1 MAKINRIIR
10 SSSSLVTLAELQSGS
25 ELFTKTT
32 IRKTQITPE
41 LTGTAALVKRAE
53 VIRRVID
60 RIVYNDTVSGAQVF
74 ADYLLP
80 TDSALLLFIRGRF
93 VDDALNTAD
102 NLRSLFNK
110 QPADSLDLQ
119 DIITIIKVSERFFQH
134 SILPQSQTALRLD
147 KSQSELVGIADQ
159 TTFNVNLG
167 LTDQLFMADIVAMAL
182 NYSFQ
187 EILGLDD
194 VARLDVVKSL
204 QHDLN
209 VQEVAVLYY
218 AKNLIDVLAAVD
230 TKILDITQLKT
241 DVVDL
246 QDAQNTA
253 VALNKNHTVFATDA
267 AAQSVSLTKFDD
279 AILSEFVGLDV
290 FKSVSEATTVFDAA
304 RNLLAKFFAED
315 IIPVDLAGV
324 FDGITYYYGLSRAL
338 NVAVGDEYRAAV
350 TYLRS
355 LEDTALISD
364 VVSNLVSKQFSHA
377 VSVTDVLVTL
387 LARGIR
393 FEEQLSINDVQRL
406 NVIKLLVDDQ
416 SLLDAKSL
424 ASTKTLADDNNIN
437 DVLRLILGVF
447 RTLADDNTVSDI
459 AKLSIVTGRTIQDSS
474 DILDAKSLAS
484 TKTLAD
490 DNNINDVLRLT
501 ASVSR
506 TLADSSATA
515 DATAKNIGKRI
526 IRSDQLDEAIG
537 SLTQSSGVFTNSN
550 IYDSSTSIVISAA
563 GTGLG
568 TSGGFPTW
576 SHFRFASAT
585 PRILTS
591 DPIDFTKYPRIDFL
605 YVVGNSSNGGES
617 PDTNEDLI
625 LEYFHVTEGWT
636 TAVTI
641 HAGGVVANNNARR
654 GWTPFSFNLAGTKA
668 SAAVITK
675 LTRFRIRQNLATSS
689 LDNYGIA
696 NLTLRGGE
704 FALPQDYEIF
714 SMTKLLRE
722 TATPADNIR
731 RVFGTIKI
739 FTELSIVTDNSVK
752 TLNKA
757 IADPA
762 LSQDYEIFNLT
773 KLLRETATS
782 ADDIRRVFG
791 VSKTELSIVT
801 DNSVKTL
808 NKTIADPALDLRD
821 ATRFVL
827 QYNFADTAI
836 TEDLTGIAD
845 GLNYSAVLSRA
856 HKVSIS
862 DVIAKYLSI
871 QLRSTDITVL
881 DEISVLNLKGQVVAD
896 DQTLA
901 DLYSL
906 SIVKTIDSTVNTA
919 DRFAKSLGLIVSEL
933 VDFYQ
938 PNNLAPLTEG
948 TTSNVQYVT
957 GFALTSYGTVA
968 TLGSQVCVLVRASDD
983 TSVGYRS
990 TDRGLTW
997 STQDFVTYDSGTST
1011 TNSLV
1016 FVHQQ
1021 TSNRV
1026 TSVALLHPLYS
1037 IRTSTN
1043 FGATW
1048 SSVTDSWTG
1057 QDLDTGF
1064 YAPVWDQG
1072 RGAFFAWARIFV
1084 AATKSGPAQYNW
1096 RHVYSSSATTQAGT
1110 RWSRGNI
1117 LVNNFGTNYFPYG
1130 SASGIPSSTS
1140 IPSTLLVLGTGD
1152 VYAYQ
1157 ANSVSIANSGVLV
1170 QTLTFSQPEAYST
1183 NWMAFGNGMFVVL
1196 DANGRVHR
1204 STSITT
1210 WNTVNLPGNNNTD
1223 THGVVWDTGLQQF
1236 VISAGST
1243 GEGLSAD
1250 KTVPTFYFSADAI
1263 NWTSSYSRYSNVRY
1277 AKSGTEVNAKFA
1289 AFSGEYSTGTS
1300 VLIAFTT
1307 ETSTTSIIRTEM
1319 YAGTTLYRDAT
1330 PRGSNQP
1337 SAMRYDVAL
1346 SAKRGV
1352 AGTVQ
1357 LKTIQ
1362 TTNQY
1367 SSVFVTRSS
1376 ADIDLVGSID
1386 ILKKNPALQKS
1397 DILVTAD
1404 AERFSSTT
1412 IKRETVPA
1420 EPGGVWVQRQASAGG
1435 LVPSSYLSD
1444 NISLLTYTGDNTLAT
1459 GSPGSPRLVF
1469 TNSNIWTSA
1478 AGVQVKPAGGG
1489 TFFSGGFSTYPHY
1502 SFCSGAV
1509 RTLTSKSFAASAV
1522 KTLNLAY
1529 IIGQDTSTGVNG
1541 GDSPDDGEDLLL
1553 QYLSSN
1559 GTTWVTHT
1567 TIGLGSDLTAT
1578 WRSTSIT
1585 ISVPTTRFRLL
1596 STGFV
1601 LYNDEYGVAEVS
1613 LSSVITTSSY
1623 GGFESSPIYGSSVSV
1638 GEIIKDV
1645 DLLMARGVAGS
1656 VNLKTQDAVQS
1667 VPNVYLQSSV
1677 TVTRTSRDRDEVGAV
1692 DLFRRV
1698 YGTQQRLAENSGDLD
1713 PFGNINTM
1721 VSNGSLRMT
1730 DYVDIEYLENDYVGA
1745 SRSFS

>member
-110 QPADSLDLQ
+110 QPADSLGLQ
-119 DIITIIKVSERFFQH
+119 DIITIIKISERFFQH
-134 SILPQSQTALRLD
+134 SILPQSQTTLRLD

-617 PDTNEDLI
+617 PDTNENLI
-625 LEYFHVTEGWT
+625 LEYFHVTNGWT

-654 GWTPFSFNLAGTKA
+654 GWTPFSFNLAATTSGLV
-668 SAAVITK
+668 SNV
-675 LTRFRIRQNLATSS
+675 TRFRIRQNLATSS

-752 TLNKA
+752 TLNKT

-773 KLLRETATS
+773 KLLRETATP
-782 ADDIRRVFG
+782 ADNIRRVFG

-808 NKTIADPALDLRD
+808 NKAIADPALDLRD

-881 DEISVLNLKGQVVAD
+881 DEISVLNLRGRGVTD

-997 STQDFVTYDSGTST
+997 STQDFVTYDFNTST

-1021 TSNRV
+1021 TSDRV

-1037 IRTSTN
+1037 IQTSTD

-1057 QDLDTGF
+1057 QNLDTGF

-1084 AATKSGPAQYNW
+1084 TATKASPAQYNW
-1096 RHVYSSSATTQAGT
+1096 RHVYSSGATTQAGT
-1110 RWSRGNI
+1110 RWSRGNT
-1117 LVNNFGTNYFPYG
+1117 LVDNSGTNYFPYG

-1157 ANSVSIANSGVLV
+1157 GNSPSIATSGVLV
-1170 QTLTFSQPEAYST
+1170 QTLTFSQPEVYST

-1236 VISAGST
+1236 VISAGGK

-1250 KTVPTFYFSADAI
+1250 KIVPTFYFSADAI

-1277 AKSGTEVNAKFA
+1277 AKSGTEINAKFA

-1376 ADIDLVGSID
+1376 ADTDLVGSID
-1386 ILKKNPALQKS
+1386 ILKKDPALQKS

-1412 IKRETVPA
+1412 IKRETVPVLL
-1420 EPGGVWVQRQASAGG
+1420 GGVGTRRIGSAVSSLVGIYFAESLENLDYINQYNAATTTLIINNSLIWDTGIGVYITSAGVG
-1435 LVPSSYLSD
+1435 TNQFNGFP
-1444 NISLLTYTGDNTLAT
+1444 TYT
-1459 GSPGSPRLVF
+1459 
-1469 TNSNIWTSA
+1469 
-1478 AGVQVKPAGGG
+1478 
-1489 TFFSGGFSTYPHY
+1489 HY
-1502 SFCSGAV
+1502 RFDTTV
-1509 RTLTSKSFAASAV
+1509 TRVLTSKISLPANTVTIRFLKIRGS
-1522 KTLNLAY
+1522 NF
-1529 IIGQDTSTGVNG
+1529 NG
-1541 GDSPDDGEDLLL
+1541 GDATEASDNLILDF
-1553 QYLSSN
+1553 LSSN
-1559 GTTWVTHT
+1559 GTWIQWTVVHAGNDTGSANSWVQ
-1567 TIGLGSDLTAT
+1567 
-1578 WRSTSIT
+1578 TSIT
-1585 ISVPTTRFRLL
+1585 RTFAEPAKFRFRNTALGGFNIDNYGVTNVEVYQAPGDIVPTP
-1596 STGFV
+1596 
-1601 LYNDEYGVAEVS
+1601 YG
-1613 LSSVITTSSY
+1613 TY
-1623 GGFESSPIYGSSVSV
+1623 GSIPIYGGNVEVSEV
-1638 GEIIKDV
+1638 AKDV

-1656 VNLKTQDAVQS
+1656 VDLKTQDAVQS

-1698 YGTQQRLAENSGDLD
+1698 YGTQQQPAENSGDLD

>member
-110 QPADSLDLQ
+110 QPADSLGLQ
-119 DIITIIKVSERFFQH
+119 DIITIIKISERFFQH
-134 SILPQSQTALRLD
+134 SILPQSQTTLRLD

-364 VVSNLVSKQFSHA
+364 VVSNLVSKKFSHA

-437 DVLRLILGVF
+437 DVLRL
-447 RTLADDNTVSDI
+447 
-459 AKLSIVTGRTIQDSS
+459 
-474 DILDAKSLAS
+474 
-484 TKTLAD
+484 
-490 DNNINDVLRLT
+490 T

-506 TLADSSATA
+506 TLEDSSATA
-515 DATAKNIGKRI
+515 DTTAKNIGKRI

-605 YVVGNSSNGGES
+605 YVVGNSSNGGEN
-617 PDTNEDLI
+617 PDTNENLI
-625 LEYFHVTEGWT
+625 LEYFHVTNGWT

-654 GWTPFSFNLAGTKA
+654 GWTPFSFNLAATTSGLV
-668 SAAVITK
+668 SNV
-675 LTRFRIRQNLATSS
+675 TRFRIRQNLATGS

-722 TATPADNIR
+722 TATPADDIR
-731 RVFGTIKI
+731 RVFGNTKI

-752 TLNKA
+752 TLNKT

-773 KLLRETATS
+773 KLLRETATP
-782 ADDIRRVFG
+782 ADNIRRVFG

-808 NKTIADPALDLRD
+808 NKAIADPALDLRD

-881 DEISVLNLKGQVVAD
+881 DEISVLNLRGRGVTD

-919 DRFAKSLGLIVSEL
+919 DRFAKSLAARLFVSEL

-997 STQDFVTYDSGTST
+997 STQDFVTYDSSTST

-1021 TSNRV
+1021 TSDRV

-1037 IRTSTN
+1037 IQTSTD

-1057 QDLDTGF
+1057 QNLDTGF

-1084 AATKSGPAQYNW
+1084 TATKASPAQYNW
-1096 RHVYSSSATTQAGT
+1096 RHVYSSGATTQAGT
-1110 RWSRGNI
+1110 RWSRGNT
-1117 LVNNFGTNYFPYG
+1117 LVDNSGTNYFPYG

-1157 ANSVSIANSGVLV
+1157 GNSPSIATSGVLV
-1170 QTLTFSQPEAYST
+1170 QTLTFSQPEVYST

-1236 VISAGST
+1236 IISAGST
-1243 GEGLSAD
+1243 GAGLSAD

-1277 AKSGTEVNAKFA
+1277 AKSGTEINAKFA

-1367 SSVFVTRSS
+1367 SSVFVTRTS
-1376 ADIDLVGSID
+1376 ADTDLVGSID
-1386 ILKKNPALQKS
+1386 ILKKDPALQKS

-1412 IKRETVPA
+1412 IKRETVPVLL
-1420 EPGGVWVQRQASAGG
+1420 GGVGTRRIGSAVSSLVGIYFAESLENLDYINQYNAATTTLIINNSLIWDTGIGVYITSAGVG
-1435 LVPSSYLSD
+1435 TNQFNGFP
-1444 NISLLTYTGDNTLAT
+1444 TYT
-1459 GSPGSPRLVF
+1459 
-1469 TNSNIWTSA
+1469 
-1478 AGVQVKPAGGG
+1478 
-1489 TFFSGGFSTYPHY
+1489 HY
-1502 SFCSGAV
+1502 RFDTTV
-1509 RTLTSKSFAASAV
+1509 TRVLTSKISLPANTVTIRFLKIRGS
-1522 KTLNLAY
+1522 NF
-1529 IIGQDTSTGVNG
+1529 NG
-1541 GDSPDDGEDLLL
+1541 GDATEASDNLILDF
-1553 QYLSSN
+1553 LSSN
-1559 GTTWVTHT
+1559 GTWIQWTVVHAGNDTGSANSWVQ
-1567 TIGLGSDLTAT
+1567 
-1578 WRSTSIT
+1578 TSIT
-1585 ISVPTTRFRLL
+1585 RTFAEPAKFRFRNTALGGFNIDNYGVTNVEVYQAPGDIVPTP
-1596 STGFV
+1596 
-1601 LYNDEYGVAEVS
+1601 YG
-1613 LSSVITTSSY
+1613 TY
-1623 GGFESSPIYGSSVSV
+1623 GSIPIYGGNVEVSEV
-1638 GEIIKDV
+1638 AKDV

-1656 VNLKTQDAVQS
+1656 VDLKTQDAVQS

-1677 TVTRTSRDRDEVGAV
+1677 TVTRTSRDRDEVGVV

>member
-1 MAKINRIIR
+1 MAKINRITR

-60 RIVYNDTVSGAQVF
+60 RIVYNDTVSGVQVF

-80 TDSALLLFIRGRF
+80 TDSALLLFLRGKF
-93 VDDALNTAD
+93 IDDALNTAD
-102 NLRSLFNK
+102 NLRSLLNK

-119 DIITIIKVSERFFQH
+119 DIITIIKISERFFQH

-147 KSQSELVGIADQ
+147 KSQTELVGIADQ

-167 LTDQLFMADIVAMAL
+167 LTDQLFMADIFAMAL
-182 NYSFQ
+182 NYS
-187 EILGLDD
+187 L
-194 VARLDVVKSL
+194 
-204 QHDLN
+204 
-209 VQEVAVLYY
+209 
-218 AKNLIDVLAAVD
+218 
-230 TKILDITQLKT
+230 LKT

-246 QDAQNTA
+246 QDAQNIA
-253 VALNKNHTVFATDA
+253 VALNKNHTVFATDAAAQSVSLTKFESEFVGDATFLDVFKSVSEATTVFDAARNLLALNKNHTVFATDA

-324 FDGITYYYGLSRAL
+324 FDGITYYYGLSRAF

-364 VVSNLVSKQFSHA
+364 VVANLVSKKFSHA

-424 ASTKTLADDNNIN
+424 SSTKTLTDDNSIN

-447 RTLADDNTVSDI
+447 RTLADDSTVSDI
-459 AKLSIVTGRTIQDSS
+459 AKLSIVTGRVIQDSS

-490 DNNINDVLRLT
+490 DNSINDVLRLT

-506 TLADSSATA
+506 TLEDSSATA
-515 DATAKNIGKRI
+515 DATAKNIDKRI
-526 IRSDQLDEAIG
+526 IRSDQLSENIG
-537 SLTQSSGVFTNSN
+537 SLTQSSGVFTNSI

-563 GTGLG
+563 GTGRG
-568 TSGGFPTW
+568 TGAGFPTW
-576 SHFRFASAT
+576 SHFRFASSV

-605 YVVGNSSNGGES
+605 YIVGNSSNGGES
-617 PDTNEDLI
+617 PDTNENLI
-625 LEYFHVTEGWT
+625 LEYFHITNGWT

-641 HAGGVVANNNARR
+641 HAGGSVENNNTRA
-654 GWTPFSFNLAGTKA
+654 GWTPFSFNF
-668 SAAVITK
+668 AATTSGLVSNV
-675 LTRFRIRQNLATSS
+675 TRFRIRQARATTTI
-689 LDNYGIA
+689 DNYGIA

-722 TATPADNIR
+722 TATPEDDIR
-731 RVFGTIKI
+731 RVFGTTKI
-739 FTELSIVTDNSVK
+739 FTELSIVTDNS
-752 TLNKA
+752 
-757 IADPA
+757 
-762 LSQDYEIFNLT
+762 F
-773 KLLRETATS
+773 
-782 ADDIRRVFG
+782 
-791 VSKTELSIVT
+791 
-801 DNSVKTL
+801 KTL
-808 NKTIADPALDLRD
+808 NKTIADPALDLTD

-845 GLNYSAVLSRA
+845 GLNYIAVLSRA
-856 HKVSIS
+856 HEVSIS

-881 DEISVLNLKGQVVAD
+881 DEILILNLKSQVVAD

-906 SIVKTIDSTVNTA
+906 SIVKTIDSAVNTA
-919 DRFAKSLGLIVSEL
+919 DSLAKSLGLFVSDP

-938 PNNLAPLTEG
+938 PKPNDLAPLTQG

-997 STQDFVTYDSGTST
+997 STQDFVTYDSSTST
-1011 TNSLV
+1011 THSLV

-1021 TSNRV
+1021 TSDRV

-1037 IRTSTN
+1037 IQTSTD

-1048 SSVTDSWTG
+1048 SAAADDWTG

-1072 RGAFFAWARIFV
+1072 RGAFFAWARFYV
-1084 AATKSGPAQYNW
+1084 PAGKFSPTQYNW
-1096 RHVYSSSATTQAGT
+1096 RHVYSSSNAFQAGT
-1110 RWSRGNI
+1110 RWSRGNT
-1117 LVNNFGTNYFPYG
+1117 LVNNSGANYFPYG

-1157 ANSVSIANSGVLV
+1157 GNSTSIATSGVLV

-1210 WNTVNLPGNNNTD
+1210 WNTVNLPGSNDTD
-1223 THGVVWDTGLQQF
+1223 THGVVWDSGLQQF
-1236 VISAGST
+1236 VISAGGF

-1250 KTVPTFYFSADAI
+1250 KIVPTFYFSADAI

-1277 AKSGTEVNAKFA
+1277 AKSGTKVNAKFA

-1346 SAKRGV
+1346 RAKRGV
-1352 AGTVQ
+1352 TGTVQ
-1357 LKTIQ
+1357 LKTIE
-1362 TTNQY
+1362 TTQQY

-1376 ADIDLVGSID
+1376 ADTDLVGSID
-1386 ILKKNPALQKS
+1386 ILKKDPALQKS
-1397 DILVTAD
+1397 DILVIAD

-1412 IKRETVPA
+1412 IKRETVSA
-1420 EPGGVWVQRQASAGG
+1420 EPGGVWVQRQASAGA
-1435 LVPSSYLSD
+1435 LAQSSYSD
-1444 NISLLTYTGDNTLAT
+1444 NISLLQYTSSNNT
-1459 GSPGSPRLVF
+1459 SLVF
-1469 TNSNIWTSA
+1469 TNSTIWDSSIGIAVRPPGT
-1478 AGVQVKPAGGG
+1478 GVG
-1489 TFFSGGFSTYPHY
+1489 TTGGFITYDHY
-1502 SFCSGAV
+1502 RFDTSAV
-1509 RTLTSKSFAASAV
+1509 RTITSKAFAASSV
-1522 KTLNLAY
+1522 KTLNLSY
-1529 IIGQDTSTGVNG
+1529 IIGQGTSNNNG
-1541 GDSPDDGEDLLL
+1541 GESPDSGEDLLL

-1567 TIGLGSDLTAT
+1567 TIANANDVTST
-1578 WRSTSIT
+1578 WRATSIV
-1585 ISVPTTRFRLL
+1585 ISVLASKFRIL
-1596 STGFV
+1596 STGTTGSF
-1601 LYNDEYGVAEVS
+1601 DHYGVAEVS
-1613 LSSVITTSSY
+1613 LSTSLPY
-1623 GGFESSPIYGSSVSV
+1623 GGIESTPIYGSSVSV

-1656 VNLKTQDAVQS
+1656 VDLKTKDAVQS
-1667 VPNVYLQSSV
+1667 VPGVYLQSSV
-1677 TVTRTSRDRDEVGAV
+1677 TVTRTSRDRDEVGVV

-1698 YGTQQRLAENSGDLD
+1698 YGTQQQPAENSGDLD